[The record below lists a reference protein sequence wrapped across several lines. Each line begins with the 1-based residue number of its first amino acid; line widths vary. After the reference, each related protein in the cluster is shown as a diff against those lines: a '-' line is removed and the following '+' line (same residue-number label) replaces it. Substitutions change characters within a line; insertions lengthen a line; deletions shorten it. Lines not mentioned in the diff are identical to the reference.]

1 MLTEQV
7 NSVHKLKIDLNN
19 SRRTMNKFQ
28 IIAPGKVILHG
39 EHAVVYK
46 KPALAAAV
54 GLSTKLLFYPQPE
67 SDVAIFN
74 LESLNCTFEIQLSQF
89 NDFIKGFREKYPES
103 KLDCS
108 AKLLEDVRAVIA
120 KQFDGST
127 NNSPKQQQ
135 SRKTF
140 LSIYY
145 LLAGAVL
152 AAPSELTLKPGFKIQ
167 IDTELNIGS
176 GLGSSASFGATLAA
190 AFLLIT
196 GHFDEKSYL
205 KLENRALI
213 SQWAFESE
221 RIMHGTPSGVDNT
234 VVTYGGMLRFVKGQ
248 AFQSL
253 NIQRPLN
260 IMLVDSRVNRSTA
273 DIVAKVR
280 HLWETFPKVIDSIWD
295 ACEEI
300 VADAIP
306 LYESFGNAKDDSV
319 KFEKLER
326 LFQINNDLLKAIGV
340 THPKLEQIFAIA
352 FKRGFFSK
360 ITGAGAGGFAVVLLP
375 ENYESNEVY
384 WKLKEELESAGF
396 GVQST
401 TAGGEGLRIKD
412 LED

>member
-1 MLTEQV
+1 M
-7 NSVHKLKIDLNN
+7 K
-19 SRRTMNKFQ
+19 KFE

-46 KPALAAAV
+46 KPALSAAV
-54 GLSTKLLFYPQPE
+54 GLTTKLKFHSQPE
-67 SDVAIFN
+67 NQVCVFN
-74 LESLNCTFEIQLSQF
+74 LDTLNCTFEIQLKQF
-89 NDFIKGFREKYPES
+89 NEFVNEFRVKYPGG
-103 KLDCS
+103 KLDCT
-108 AKLLEDVRAVIA
+108 AKLLEDVRVVVA
-120 KQFDGST
+120 KQLEGSIS
-127 NNSPKQQQ
+127 NSPKQLQAQ
-135 SRKTF
+135 KSF

-152 AAPSELTLKPGFKIQ
+152 SAPSAELTIQSGFEVY
-167 IDTELNIGS
+167 IDTELTIGS
-176 GLGSSASFGATLAA
+176 GLGSSASFGAVVAA
-190 AFLLIT
+190 AFLLFT
-196 GHFDEKSYL
+196 GHFDEQSYI
-205 KLENRALI
+205 KLENKALI

-248 AFQSL
+248 GFQSL

-280 HLWETFPKVIDSIWD
+280 HLWEAFPKVVDSIWD

-300 VADAIP
+300 VSSAIP
-306 LYESFGNAKDDSV
+306 LYESFGNAKDDSE

-326 LFQINNDLLKAIGV
+326 LFQINNDLLKGIGV

-360 ITGAGAGGFAVVLLP
+360 ITGAGAGGFAIVLLP
-375 ENYESNEVY
+375 ENFESNQVY
-384 WKLKEELESAGF
+384 WKLKEELEAAGF
-396 GVQST
+396 GVQAT
-401 TAGGEGLRIKD
+401 TAGGDGLRILA
-412 LED
+412 LEE

>member
-1 MLTEQV
+1 
-7 NSVHKLKIDLNN
+7 
-19 SRRTMNKFQ
+19 MNKFQ

-74 LESLNCTFEIQLSQF
+74 LETLNCTFEIQLKQF
-89 NDFIKGFREKYPES
+89 NDFIKDIREKYPEN
-103 KLDCS
+103 KLDCT

-127 NNSPKQQQ
+127 NNSPKYQQ
-135 SRKTF
+135 SQKTF
-140 LSIYY
+140 LAIYY

-152 AAPSELTLKPGFKIQ
+152 SAPSELTLKSGFKIH

-248 AFQSL
+248 GFQSL

-401 TAGGEGLRIKD
+401 TAGGEGLRIND
-412 LED
+412 LDD

>member
-1 MLTEQV
+1 MKKFQV
-7 NSVHKLKIDLNN
+7 N
-19 SRRTMNKFQ
+19 
-28 IIAPGKVILHG
+28 APGKVILHG
-39 EHAVVYK
+39 EHAVVYR

-54 GLSTKLLFYPQPE
+54 GLTTKLQYRPQP
-67 SDVAIFN
+67 DNGVAVFN
-74 LESLNCTFEIQLSQF
+74 LDSLNCTFEIQLQQF
-89 NDFIKGFREKYPES
+89 NDFVNDFRVKYPGS
-103 KLDCS
+103 KVDYT
-108 AKLLEDVRAVIA
+108 AKLLEEVRDVVT
-120 KQFDGST
+120 KQVEGALS
-127 NNSPKQQQ
+127 NSNKQQAQ
-135 SRKTF
+135 KAF

-145 LLAGAVL
+145 LLTGAVL
-152 AAPSELTLKPGFKIQ
+152 SAPNAELTLQSGFQ
-167 IDTELNIGS
+167 VNIDTEMNIGS
-176 GLGSSASFGATLAA
+176 GLGSSASFGAVLSA
-190 AFLLIT
+190 AFLLLT
-196 GHFDEKSYL
+196 GHFDEQTYL
-205 KLENRALI
+205 KVENQALI
-213 SQWAFESE
+213 SQWAFEAE

-248 AFQSL
+248 GFQSI

-260 IMLVDSRVNRSTA
+260 IMLVDSRISRSTA

-280 HLWETFPKVIDSIWD
+280 HLWETFPKVVDSIWD

-300 VADAIP
+300 VTNAIP
-306 LYESFGNAKDDSV
+306 LYENFGNAKDDSE

-360 ITGAGAGGFAVVLLP
+360 ITGAGAGGFAIVLLP
-375 ENYESNEVY
+375 ENFESNQVY

-401 TAGGEGLRIKD
+401 TAGGDGLRIKA

>member
-1 MLTEQV
+1 MKKFQV
-7 NSVHKLKIDLNN
+7 N
-19 SRRTMNKFQ
+19 
-28 IIAPGKVILHG
+28 APGKVILHG
-39 EHAVVYK
+39 EHAVVYR

-54 GLSTKLLFYPQPE
+54 GLTTKLQYRPQP
-67 SDVAIFN
+67 DNGVAVFN
-74 LESLNCTFEIQLSQF
+74 LDSLNCTFEIQLQQF
-89 NDFIKGFREKYPES
+89 NDFVNDFRVKYPGS
-103 KLDCS
+103 KVDYT
-108 AKLLEDVRAVIA
+108 AKLLEEVRDVVT
-120 KQFDGST
+120 KQVEGALS
-127 NNSPKQQQ
+127 NSNKQQAQ
-135 SRKTF
+135 KAF

-145 LLAGAVL
+145 LLTGAVL
-152 AAPSELTLKPGFKIQ
+152 SAPNAELALQSGFQ
-167 IDTELNIGS
+167 VNIDTEMNIGS
-176 GLGSSASFGATLAA
+176 GLGSSASFGAVLSA
-190 AFLLIT
+190 AFLLLT
-196 GHFDEKSYL
+196 GHFDEQTYL
-205 KLENRALI
+205 KVENQALI
-213 SQWAFESE
+213 SQWAFEAE

-248 AFQSL
+248 GFQSI

-260 IMLVDSRVNRSTA
+260 IMLVDSRISRSTA

-280 HLWETFPKVIDSIWD
+280 HLWETFPKVVDSIWD

-300 VADAIP
+300 VTTAIP
-306 LYESFGNAKDDSV
+306 LYENFGNAKDDSE

-360 ITGAGAGGFAVVLLP
+360 ITGAGAGGFAIVLLP
-375 ENYESNEVY
+375 ENFESNQVY

-401 TAGGEGLRIKD
+401 TAGGDGLRIKA